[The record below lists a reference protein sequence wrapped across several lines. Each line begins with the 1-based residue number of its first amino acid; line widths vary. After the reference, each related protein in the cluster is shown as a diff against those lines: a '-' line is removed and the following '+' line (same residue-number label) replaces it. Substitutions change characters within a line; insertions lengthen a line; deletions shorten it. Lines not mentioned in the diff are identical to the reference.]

1 MPVFHSRWNPDNI
14 LLSDLLD
21 RASPLLNPARAV
33 GDDQDL
39 TERVRVPCTPRAGLE
54 RNLPAACDIAARPS
68 DVLELVISSY
78 RAKKIAAAAC
88 YARFLISN
96 LFNRIRQLLDWHA
109 VCLDLNSEAGSAPRG
124 DSWKKIRS

>member
-1 MPVFHSRWNPDNI
+1 VFHSRWNPDNI
-14 LLSDLLD
+14 SLSDLLD
-21 RASPLLNPARAV
+21 RASPLLNPARAG

-78 RAKKIAAAAC
+78 RAKKSQRRLATQDSLS
-88 YARFLISN
+88 LICSTGFVN
-96 LFNRIRQLLDWHA
+96 FWTGMPFA
-109 VCLDLNSEAGSAPRG
+109 ST
-124 DSWKKIRS
+124 